1 MAPRP
6 LGLRPRPT
14 VRRKTGLY
22 KYLDYYFNTLQSSYK
37 RHLATLNIIYDDV
50 IIVSADQLWCARY
63 TLITLI
69 TLISV
74 LIYNSAYNLLDKLTS
89 VCTFVPYNSE

>member
-1 MAPRP
+1 MA
-6 LGLRPRPT
+6 
-14 VRRKTGLY
+14 RRKAGLY
-22 KYLDYYFNTLQSSYK
+22 KYLDYYFKTLQSSYK